1 MKLLTFFVA
10 CVFQLG
16 GTEIRCEKET
26 GSQNASFV
34 RLVHRNTQRCKLVAT
49 RWTNGLNVTNVLKS
63 NSAVKYEGINIEST
77 VVLVT

>member
-10 CVFQLG
+10 CLCQFG
-16 GTEIRCEKET
+16 RTEIGCEEET
-26 GSQNASFV
+26 GSQNAGFV
-34 RLVHRNTQRCKLVAT
+34 KRVHRNTQRCKLVAT

-63 NSAVKYEGINIEST
+63 NYAVEYDGINIEST